1 MRFYQKLGWTLVSI
15 GAAMFAL
22 ERFGLSEFKTFAGKN
37 AHLDGTMLSVLVLA
51 PFGLILVG
59 CATFLVGRLRR

>member
-1 MRFYQKLGWTLVSI
+1 MKFYQKLGWTLVSS

-22 ERFGLSEFKTFAGKN
+22 ERFGLNEFKTFAGKS
-37 AHLDGTMLSVLVLA
+37 AHLDGNVISLLVLA

-59 CATFLVGRLRR
+59 CAAFLVGRLRG